1 MTVWSIIK
9 AEYLTN
15 ENATKNWSFI
25 LMLLVMGVVI
35 INLSHSADAKVKEIS
50 KLKSEVKAL
59 RSEYVELKMNVSK
72 KKTATGVREKVKDQ
86 GFVFPKKPPVK
97 IIVKKEQ

>member
-15 ENATKNWSFI
+15 ENATKNWAFI
-25 LMLLVMGVVI
+25 LMLLVMGVVV
-35 INLSHSADAKVKEIS
+35 INLSHSADAKVKQIA

-59 RSEYVELKMNVSK
+59 RSEYVELKMNVMK
-72 KKTATGVREKVKDQ
+72 KKMATDVYVRLKDE
-86 GFVFPKKPPVK
+86 GFVFPKVPAVK
-97 IIVKKEQ
+97 IVPKQK

>member
-15 ENATKNWSFI
+15 ENATKNWAFI

-35 INLSHSADAKVKEIS
+35 INLSHSADTKVKQIA
-50 KLKSEVKAL
+50 KLKNEVKAL
-59 RSEYVELKMNVSK
+59 RSEYVELKMNVTK
-72 KKTATGVREKVKDQ
+72 NRMATDVYVKLKDE
-86 GFVFPKKPPVK
+86 GFIFPTVPPIK
-97 IIVKKEQ
+97 IVENK

>member
-15 ENATKNWSFI
+15 ENATKNWAFI
-25 LMLLVMGVVI
+25 LMLLVMGVIV
-35 INLSHSADAKVKEIS
+35 INLSHNADAKVKQIA

-59 RSEYVELKMNVSK
+59 RSEYVEVKMNVMK
-72 KKTATGVREKVKDQ
+72 KKMATDVFVKLK
-86 GFVFPKKPPVK
+86 GERFIFPKVPPIK
-97 IIVKKEQ
+97 IVQEQK